1 MVPGTSSE
9 LPKCGEY
16 TALHD
21 PLPYS
26 PNHNASRLSSGKNIL
41 LGYLNPLLEGFLCC
55 IHLCYL
61 PEDKLLDQ
69 MQVIDV
75 VATPREAPPRSPS
88 EAPGHFSPI
97 II

>member
-1 MVPGTSSE
+1 MVPGTFSG
-9 LPKCGEY
+9 LPKCGWY

-21 PLPYS
+21 PLPS
-26 PNHNASRLSSGKNIL
+26 PPGHNASCLSSGMNIL
-41 LGYLNPLLEGFLCC
+41 LGYLSPLLAGFLCY
-55 IHLCYL
+55 IHLRYF
-61 PEDKLLDQ
+61 PENKPLDQ

-75 VATPREAPPRSPS
+75 VTTSREAPPRSPP